1 MKTDGGRRR
10 KNTRDGG
17 RAKKAEAGGR
27 VKKAEAGGRAEKKRV
42 CVVGAGPCGL
52 TTIKQLLDEG
62 HEVVC
67 FDKNP
72 DLGGIW
78 VRHAGDSD
86 QAKAFDN
93 LMLTI
98 SMKLMAYSDFPFTG
112 GRVFYSREQYLAYLQ
127 EYAERFGLADR
138 IRFDSLVTDIERRPD
153 GWRVTA
159 RRDGTETTEE
169 FDAVAICSGPFKTP
183 NRNIPG
189 LEGFSGEIVHSA
201 EYRNSERFRGKR
213 VLVVGL
219 AESGADIVREVGEA
233 AEACT
238 LAIRSY
244 TYLLPRVTGTRTT
257 DHGTV
262 RSHHYEMLGRATDY
276 PLPLE
281 TFWGRSRIAKAA
293 FAITSVVYG
302 IGATAV
308 GAAKVLR
315 RKLRGGEPEPTV
327 NPLGEPFVPLKLDV
341 ATPHDKDNW
350 DLIRTWNRRSHPDGS
365 WSQRGIFCKNVSFIP
380 GIVSGQIAL
389 NDAGIER
396 SEDNKVFFADGTAA
410 EFDTV
415 VLCTGY
421 HRDINIGDLQVSE
434 DNVRHLYR
442 HFLHPD
448 HQGTAAFIGFVR
460 PFSGGIPIVAEMQ
473 ARYFARVCS
482 GELQLPDNL
491 DEAIAVEKA
500 WEEHW
505 TALSPR
511 ATEATPSQVLY
522 LDALARE
529 IGCLI
534 PMRKLIVN
542 PKLFVQLW
550 FGSFNQSCYR
560 VVGPHNL
567 GAAALEDL
575 YAEPAENLKE
585 MAFRMSALRLLPSSV
600 HPKHMI

>member
-1 MKTDGGRRR
+1 MNAGDAARDEKKAGDAVRGKKSAGDGGRV
-10 KNTRDGG
+10 T
-17 RAKKAEAGGR
+17 
-27 VKKAEAGGRAEKKRV
+27 KRI

-78 VRHAGDSD
+78 VRHPGDSD

-98 SMKLMAYSDFPFTG
+98 SMKLMAYSDHPFKG
-112 GRVFYSREQYLAYLQ
+112 GRVFYSRPQYLDYLK
-127 EYAERFGLADR
+127 EYANTFGLVDC
-138 IRFDSLVTDIERRPD
+138 IRFDSLVTDIERRAD
-153 GWRVTA
+153 GWAVTV
-159 RRDGTETTEE
+159 RRTGVDMAEELEQTEE

-183 NRNIPG
+183 NRNIGG

-315 RKLRGGEPEPTV
+315 RKLRGGELEPTV

-341 ATPHDKDNW
+341 ATLHDKDNW
-350 DLIRTWNRRSHPDGS
+350 ELVRTWNRRSHPDGS

-380 GIVSGQIAL
+380 SIVSGQVVL
-389 NDAGIER
+389 NDSGIER

-421 HRDINIGDLQVSE
+421 HRDINIGDLRVNE

-482 GELQLPDNL
+482 GRLQLPDNL

-505 TALSPR
+505 TVLSPR

-534 PMRKLIVN
+534 PMRKLILD

-575 YAEPAENLKE
+575 YSEPAENLKE
-585 MAFRMSALRLLPSSV
+585 MAFRMSALRLLPARV